1 MSFGMYLYD
10 DCSVE
15 VIMIFPSLISGMTM
29 PGSCLGKA
37 VHEVKTAVWL
47 KSANHHA
54 NKAESADPVTASMT
68 LMRMPVK
75 KK

>member
-1 MSFGMYLYD
+1 MD
-10 DCSVE
+10 
-15 VIMIFPSLISGMTM
+15 
-29 PGSCLGKA
+29 
-37 VHEVKTAVWL
+37 TAIWL
-47 KSANHHA
+47 KSADNHA